1 MYTRRCFQCPLGRSA
16 FAPFGSLTGPP
27 GFSKTSS
34 TPSIPL
40 GSPCCLPQEMMNLT
54 GFPGCPFS
62 HSAPND
68 SHPPKEN
75 LMVAAA
81 ADQSSHCLCLLAL
94 LAAKS

>member
-1 MYTRRCFQCPLGRSA
+1 
-16 FAPFGSLTGPP
+16 
-27 GFSKTSS
+27 
-34 TPSIPL
+34 
-40 GSPCCLPQEMMNLT
+40 MNLT